1 MSKKIRYPSPSPSVY
16 QTPSFWLTMG
26 RGGVFFVDIK
36 TGDNKEKLDALL
48 TKCQAK
54 HKQNGSKYIGKR

>member
-1 MSKKIRYPSPSPSVY
+1 MFPIPD
-16 QTPSFWLTMG
+16 LTKC
-26 RGGVFFVDIK
+26 FSLPAVDIK
-36 TGDNKEKLDALL
+36 TGDNKEKLDTLL

>member
-1 MSKKIRYPSPSPSVY
+1 MKVCE
-16 QTPSFWLTMG
+16 FCNG
-26 RGGVFFVDIK
+26 RGTLRMFPIPDLTKCFSLPAVDIK
-36 TGDNKEKLDALL
+36 TGDNKEKLDTLL